1 MVYQS
6 VQVVLVEHIHQDKE
20 AVMEVIPSSILVVLN
35 KDKELVVEEVDVMM
49 HLHQ

>member
-1 MVYQS
+1 MYQL
-6 VQVVLVEHIHQDKE
+6 VQVVLVEHIQTDKE

-35 KDKELVVEEVDVMM
+35 KGKELVVEEVDVMM